1 MSDLFS
7 PVSVLSKLSLQ
18 KAQRNLDD
26 SKTYLFNDFRSI
38 AKILSQYNPL
48 EVMKMS
54 LWEERRIDAVS
65 TKDEVKRRAAVL
77 LPIILQSIVESDFM
91 EGRGTSLE
99 VKSKD
104 WERLKS
110 LSEDIVRRL
119 ARIIDSLSA
128 IAICNGDSDVVEA
141 EKLRSSI
148 EKRLLPGSVDKES
161 QEREIWR
168 LRSQF
173 EEIPDFQSRM
183 GSDYIAFIL
192 NVQNISRY
200 SLNCIDDLVRDVAL
214 YKEEYSL
221 SEAQMRSSGEL
232 DGLTEKQIFDKI
244 TKKNHWEGRAQS
256 LTDRRDGYSLFM
268 PETYSSLPEEAYA
281 QYSVKAFSLN
291 IDAFISRGFWPAARY
306 PFFEMDGKI
315 YTFVG
320 KHLPFFLSLSC
331 LIDRFLASS
340 RDVLSIFN
348 LMDCDTYSYDGNKI
362 EISVL
367 PSVLDINPVLYPSSL
382 RNILR
387 RRKAE
392 DSVQRKLG
400 HKKLVVD
407 PDMEED
413 MEKKDDVL
421 YVSSAFL
428 SRATVDK
435 NAKRNLLS
443 SLLGVL
449 ELPKEEESIYTETD
463 DYFEGSEPPLDDV
476 ECEKSSYEYEY
487 EYNDEDEDEMS
498 KKLDERY
505 DNLTLVEY
513 DKTTPTEEEK
523 KSLIDRYSLTDE
535 IIKKSEEEENYEE
548 RMEKTLDDDIFDDTE
563 EEEHLDDIGV
573 SDSDSE
579 YYEEVEAGDEYIEE
593 EKTPEDGQLDFFS
606 ILDDESSEEKEFEDE
621 LDEEDEESFEEEE
634 KKEEILDNDIGL
646 PDEEESVEEEN
657 IEETENILMD
667 EVSDPALEMETEE
680 TEAPEEGDVVVE
692 EEEESSGAEEAL
704 EPEEAEA
711 EETEAPEEDD
721 VVVEEGEESSGSEE
735 TLEPVETEAEET
747 EAPVEDDVVVE
758 EEEESSGAE
767 ETLEPVETE
776 SEGMEAPAEGDV
788 IVEEEEESSD
798 SEEAL
803 EPVET
808 ELEETEA
815 PVEDDVVVEEEE
827 ESSGSEETQEP
838 VETESEPSLDD
849 SGEEDFVLPI
859 ATVDEEPL
867 VKETEEET
875 NHNPISSDSKEKE
888 ENSFVFDDSE
898 DSKVLPKAESVENK
912 KPPMSF
918 TDNLFAALGMED
930 DEEDTPIEEVA
941 ESTDLESSIE
951 EMKEETSEEDNKME
965 DSPSHED
972 PIEETQEEQE
982 GEECVM
988 EDSPMEELQMEEEP
1002 APPEIPG
1009 VIGEIYKT
1017 LGSSSSFAEF
1027 IKLSDEDTLSDLD
1040 DVIESCWNR
1049 QQMEG
1054 KDKMF
1059 NIPDYNL
1066 SIILARDSVRDELRL
1081 SELLNNAGG
1090 VMYSRDAENWNAV
1103 IVYIDSSHVVEKA
1116 LERTITKDSF
1126 SPSDWKR
1133 VTYIGEQLKK
1143 R

>member
-148 EKRLLPGSVDKES
+148 EKRLLPGSVYKES

-680 TEAPEEGDVVVE
+680 TEAP
-692 EEEESSGAEEAL
+692 
-704 EPEEAEA
+704 
-711 EETEAPEEDD
+711 
-721 VVVEEGEESSGSEE
+721 
-735 TLEPVETEAEET
+735 
-747 EAPVEDDVVVE
+747 VEDNVVVE

-767 ETLEPVETE
+767 ETLESVETE
-776 SEGMEAPAEGDV
+776 A
-788 IVEEEEESSD
+788 
-798 SEEAL
+798 
-803 EPVET
+803 
-808 ELEETEA
+808 EETEA
-815 PVEDDVVVEEEE
+815 PVEDDVIVEEEE

-875 NHNPISSDSKEKE
+875 NHNPISSDSMEKE
-888 ENSFVFDDSE
+888 ENTFVFDDSE

-951 EMKEETSEEDNKME
+951 EMKEETSEEDIEME

>member
-667 EVSDPALEMETEE
+667 EVSDSALEMETEE
-680 TEAPEEGDVVVE
+680 AEAPAEDDVVVE
-692 EEEESSGAEEAL
+692 EEEESS
-704 EPEEAEA
+704 
-711 EETEAPEEDD
+711 D
-721 VVVEEGEESSGSEE
+721 SEE

-747 EAPVEDDVVVE
+747 EAPVK
-758 EEEESSGAE
+758 
-767 ETLEPVETE
+767 
-776 SEGMEAPAEGDV
+776 GDV

-803 EPVET
+803 
-808 ELEETEA
+808 
-815 PVEDDVVVEEEE
+815 
-827 ESSGSEETQEP
+827 EP

-930 DEEDTPIEEVA
+930 DEEDAPVEEVA
-941 ESTDLESSIE
+941 ESTATESPIE
-951 EMKEETSEEDNKME
+951 EMEEETSGEEIKTE

-1009 VIGEIYKT
+1009 VIGEIYNT

>member
-141 EKLRSSI
+141 EKLRNSI

-183 GSDYIAFIL
+183 GSDYISFVL
-192 NVQNISRY
+192 NVQNISRH

-435 NAKRNLLS
+435 NAKRSLLS

-449 ELPKEEESIYTETD
+449 ELPEEEESIYTETD

-667 EVSDPALEMETEE
+667 EVSDPALEMETDE

-704 EPEEAEA
+704 EPVEAEA
-711 EETEAPEEDD
+711 EETEAPAED
-721 VVVEEGEESSGSEE
+721 
-735 TLEPVETEAEET
+735 
-747 EAPVEDDVVVE
+747 
-758 EEEESSGAE
+758 
-767 ETLEPVETE
+767 
-776 SEGMEAPAEGDV
+776 DV
-788 IVEEEEESSD
+788 IVEEEGESSD

-803 EPVET
+803 
-808 ELEETEA
+808 
-815 PVEDDVVVEEEE
+815 
-827 ESSGSEETQEP
+827 EP

-951 EMKEETSEEDNKME
+951 EMKEETSEEDIEME

>member
-192 NVQNISRY
+192 NVQNISKY

-382 RNILR
+382 RDILR

-435 NAKRNLLS
+435 NAKRSLLS

-449 ELPKEEESIYTETD
+449 ELPEEEESIYTETD

-680 TEAPEEGDVVVE
+680 AEAPEEGDV
-692 EEEESSGAEEAL
+692 
-704 EPEEAEA
+704 
-711 EETEAPEEDD
+711 
-721 VVVEEGEESSGSEE
+721 
-735 TLEPVETEAEET
+735 
-747 EAPVEDDVVVE
+747 
-758 EEEESSGAE
+758 
-767 ETLEPVETE
+767 
-776 SEGMEAPAEGDV
+776 
-788 IVEEEEESSD
+788 I
-798 SEEAL
+798 
-803 EPVET
+803 
-808 ELEETEA
+808 
-815 PVEDDVVVEEEE
+815 VEEEE

-951 EMKEETSEEDNKME
+951 EMKEETSEEDIEME

-972 PIEETQEEQE
+972 PIEETQEEQA